1 MIDPGLDLRSTA
13 QKQSKRLSV
22 WSKRTP
28 NKMNMAGVA
37 EMAVAVWLATD
48 GGVAFAAGIV
58 CAVIG
63 IVMLTDSR
71 LGHLRV
77 RGSTLIVRTS
87 LKKPQRFP
95 LSEVARVAQSE
106 DGGDVRIIGVK
117 GNALALVGEFRQAAL
132 AAFCLTAG
140 IEFGVR

>member
-1 MIDPGLDLRSTA
+1 V
-13 QKQSKRLSV
+13 SV

-48 GGVAFAAGIV
+48 GGVGLAAGVV
-58 CAVIG
+58 CILIG

-77 RGSTLIVRTS
+77 KGSTLIVRTS
-87 LKKPQRFP
+87 LKRPQRFQ
-95 LSEVARVAQSE
+95 LSEIARVAQSQ

-117 GNALALVGEFRQAAL
+117 GKTLALVGEFRRAAV
-132 AAFCLTAG
+132 ASFCADAG
-140 IEFGVR
+140 IEFLEG